1 MRPPPPS
8 PLPKQRPAGQRRPA
22 PPLHGGG
29 NGGKGK
35 GWKRP
40 PAERRPR
47 RGHGAETADRSNRVP
62 TPRSRCVPAAPV
74 PGCQLAA
81 INDRPGRQSG
91 RTLRGAVAE
100 DAVGRGGGRSDR
112 GTPRCGT
119 GLSVCPSARLSV
131 QRRVTELSV
140 RPSVPPRQHRATT
153 SGCPP
158 VRPSSRP
165 TRLRNRPPSAPGEA
179 AKRSPSVCPSVPRP
193 ARWVLRAPSV
203 PPRLSL
209 SVRPRRSVPSVLA
222 AAGRWRCGGL
232 PVLPVLPVLPSPRP
246 APPRPPLTWCVL
258 LPSTAVTPRSPP
270 QPSPP
275 SSGPPPGDVRRAAA
289 NATAATAAVSRA
301 VPRGP
306 MATPAAAAAPRPH
319 RPRPASSPVRHA
331 PLVNGA
337 PRHAPSPRPR
347 RVVGSRGRRSSP
359 ANRLHRG
366 SVPISPLPR
375 RSPPFSSRDWLPVL
389 VRWVRARPSHPA
401 HGLLST

>member
-179 AKRSPSVCPSVPRP
+179 AKRSPSICPSPAQPGGCPGLRLSLPASLYPSARAAPSRPSSLPPGGGGGGAGVSRSSRSSRPPARRRP
-193 ARWVLRAPSV
+193 AR
-203 PPRLSL
+203 
-209 SVRPRRSVPSVLA
+209 
-222 AAGRWRCGGL
+222 
-232 PVLPVLPVLPSPRP
+232 
-246 APPRPPLTWCVL
+246 
-258 LPSTAVTPRSPP
+258 RSP
-270 QPSPP
+270 
-275 SSGPPPGDVRRAAA
+275 
-289 NATAATAAVSRA
+289 
-301 VPRGP
+301 
-306 MATPAAAAAPRPH
+306 
-319 RPRPASSPVRHA
+319 
-331 PLVNGA
+331 GA
-337 PRHAPSPRPR
+337 CCCP
-347 RVVGSRGRRSSP
+347 
-359 ANRLHRG
+359 
-366 SVPISPLPR
+366 
-375 RSPPFSSRDWLPVL
+375 
-389 VRWVRARPSHPA
+389 ARP
-401 HGLLST
+401 